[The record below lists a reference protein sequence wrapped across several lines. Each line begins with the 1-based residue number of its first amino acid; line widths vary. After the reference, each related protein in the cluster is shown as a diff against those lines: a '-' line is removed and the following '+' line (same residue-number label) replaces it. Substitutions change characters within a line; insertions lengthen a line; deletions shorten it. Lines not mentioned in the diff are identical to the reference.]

1 MMRILI
7 LGEGPTDVGQR
18 DYQTGQ
24 FLEGPI
30 PIIIRKVLEGPVEMQ
45 LLDKSDRKK
54 LKGKHFQRSIKGLS
68 GQGVCSRWA
77 KMQAAEQ
84 SFDVVIFYSDS
95 DRESGSDARN
105 EVACRKRFE
114 EVKSNIEEG
123 FHRAQHPEVLDLA
136 IVPVK
141 MIESWLM
148 ADPKAFSTT
157 FGSAREIRGKQ
168 TKNIFPKTPELE
180 WGDKH
185 DASSNYPKCQLNRI
199 LSCYGEAANQDT
211 FVRLAD
217 AADLGVLQ
225 KKCPISF
232 KVFYQELT
240 DLKSA
245 WQAKEGNH

>member
-7 LGEGPTDVGQR
+7 LGEGPTDVGHR

-24 FLEGPI
+24 FIEGPI
-30 PIIIRKVLEGPVEMQ
+30 PIMIRKVLDESVEME
-45 LLDKSDRKK
+45 LLDKSERKK
-54 LKGKHFQRSIKGLS
+54 SKGKHFQRSIKGLS
-68 GQGVCSRWA
+68 GQGQCSLWA
-77 KMQAAEQ
+77 KMNAVER
-84 SFDVVIFYSDS
+84 SFDAIVFYSDS
-95 DRESGSDARN
+95 DREGGSDARN

-123 FHRAQHPEVLDLA
+123 FHRAQRSEVLDLA

-148 ADPKAFSTT
+148 ADPKAFSVA
-157 FGSAREIRGKQ
+157 FGSARGIRGKQ

-199 LSCYGEAANQDT
+199 LSCYGEEANQGT

-217 AADLGVLQ
+217 AVDFEVLQ
-225 KKCPISF
+225 EKCPISF
-232 KVFYQELT
+232 KVFYQELKN
-240 DLKSA
+240 LKSA
-245 WQAKEGNH
+245 WQTK